1 MITVR
6 GGGDANYIDNVTDY
20 FNECFDAMI
29 DRDDEV
35 ITFDLIVTDK
45 KLWDN
50 IYKAYDRGDCQEG
63 YIDRYLVEKHKN
75 ACSMWVEAVPRTDGS
90 YLLRHRAV
98 IS

>member
-6 GGGDANYIDNVTDY
+6 GGGDADYIDNIGDY
-20 FNECFDAMI
+20 FNECFGAMI
-29 DRDDEV
+29 DKDDEV

-75 ACSMWVEAVPRTDGS
+75 ACSMRVEAVPRTDGS